1 MIDPSSSSCIGIK
14 AHLQAHLALEES
26 GGLQSP
32 GHSLYNLRKRSK
44 QFAKVNIGI
53 PIVRTLAL
61 VAFMGG
67 VLGI

>member
-1 MIDPSSSSCIGIK
+1 M
-14 AHLQAHLALEES
+14 EES